1 MNLIKTTLTLI
12 SVSLLSAGA
21 APQTEAKKG
30 QAEDLYQSIEFQM
43 PCVQEPVIPEDAVK
57 FE

>member
-1 MNLIKTTLTLI
+1 MNLINTTFTQI
-12 SVSLLSAGA
+12 SASLLSACA
-21 APQTEAKKG
+21 APQTEANKG

-43 PCVQEPVIPEDAVK
+43 PYVQEPVIPVDAVK